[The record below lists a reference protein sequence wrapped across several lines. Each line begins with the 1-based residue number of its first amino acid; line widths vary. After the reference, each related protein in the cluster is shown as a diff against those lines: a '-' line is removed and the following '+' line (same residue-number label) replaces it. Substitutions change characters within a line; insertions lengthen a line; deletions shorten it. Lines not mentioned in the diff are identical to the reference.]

1 MSDKSK
7 SGELHTIERVFDLLD
22 GWRHLP
28 AYQLERRAD
37 TFFALF
43 LPEVLEARFSVEIN
57 RRLIPE
63 FPIKKGGN
71 NQSKNVDYF
80 ALSQDRERA
89 FLVEL
94 KTDMES
100 IDRKREQ
107 ERICLL
113 KSKTVT
119 QIIDDLRLIA
129 KSKSVR
135 SNKHTRGKYFHL
147 FLELEELGLIS
158 VPRRS
163 DLANLIPSRGMRK
176 ARYDEYIDEIVV
188 SERPSVEVVYVVP
201 VDDEPLCGVQHI
213 NFDYFAD
220 HVEQRDVIGGR
231 FSESLRKWEEQA
243 GSLPP
248 AL

>member
-1 MSDKSK
+1 MSVKQILRD
-7 SGELHTIERVFDLLD
+7 SGLFEECPRSSYVRFTVCGRRDASIFVQPKGLKFDLREPALD
-22 GWRHLP
+22 KGKFPNSPRLH
-28 AYQLERRAD
+28 E
-37 TFFALF
+37 FAS
-43 LPEVLEARFSVEIN
+43 R
-57 RRLIPE
+57 
-63 FPIKKGGN
+63 N

-80 ALSQDRERA
+80 ALSQDRECA

-119 QIIDDLRLIA
+119 QIIDDLKLIA

-147 FLELEELGLIS
+147 FLELEELGLIN

-163 DLANLIPSRGMRK
+163 DLEKSHSSSRYAEGKVR
-176 ARYDEYIDEIVV
+176 RV
-188 SERPSVEVVYVVP
+188 
-201 VDDEPLCGVQHI
+201 H
-213 NFDYFAD
+213 
-220 HVEQRDVIGGR
+220 
-231 FSESLRKWEEQA
+231 
-243 GSLPP
+243 
-248 AL
+248 

>member
-1 MSDKSK
+1 MSDKSNT
-7 SGELHTIERVFDLLD
+7 SELSTIEHVFGLLD
-22 GWRHLP
+22 AWRHLP

-37 TFFALF
+37 VFFALF
-43 LPEVLEARFSVEIN
+43 LPDVLEAGFSVEIN

-107 ERICLL
+107 ERIRLL
-113 KSKTVT
+113 KSKTAT
-119 QIIDDLRLIA
+119 QIIDDLKLIA

-147 FLELEELGLIS
+147 FLELKELGLID
-158 VPRRS
+158 VPRKS
-163 DLANLIPSRGMRK
+163 DLENLIPPRSMRK
-176 ARYDEYIDEIVV
+176 ARYDECIDEITV
-188 SERPSVEVVYVVP
+188 SEYPSVEVVYVVP
-201 VDDEPLCGVQHI
+201 VDGEPLCGVEQI

-220 HVEQRDVIGGR
+220 HVEKRDVIGGR
-231 FSESLRKWEEQA
+231 FSTSLRKWKKQA
-243 GSLPP
+243 GSLPS